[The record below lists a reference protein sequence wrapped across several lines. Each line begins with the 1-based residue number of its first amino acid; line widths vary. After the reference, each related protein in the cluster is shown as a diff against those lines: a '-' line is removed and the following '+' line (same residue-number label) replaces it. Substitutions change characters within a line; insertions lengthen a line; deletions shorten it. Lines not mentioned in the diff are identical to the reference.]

1 MNAKQIAALCVGLG
15 STVALAYAVSTNTTN
30 ASISAAQSV
39 VPQTSAAQ
47 EKQLIQREYRFSET
61 VEAMSCED
69 QLIMSAATGG
79 PSHTE

>member
-15 STVALAYAVSTNTTN
+15 STVALAYAVSTNATN

-47 EKQLIQREYRFSET
+47 EKQLIQREYCFSET